1 MATRSTPRP
10 FSPTQNSPA
19 PNRRTALIIG
29 GAGLALIVAM
39 LVWVARG
46 DSHSNAPEA
55 VDGVGGPV
63 EVGHIHGIGVDP
75 ADGRLYIGA
84 HQGVFAVGPDGALQ
98 PAGTERFDTMGFT
111 VAGPGRF
118 LASGHPQLDSDR
130 PNHLGLFESGNTA
143 DTWASTSL
151 AGEADF
157 HALESTGT
165 RIWGADS
172 VGARLLTS
180 TDGLEWD
187 VLAEGQFID
196 VAADPSNPERTLA
209 TDATGQ
215 LRAYT
220 ATGIEGGVPDAPVL
234 TYLDWPTADELAGL
248 APDGTTLLSRDQGTT
263 WQTRG
268 TVPGNPSA
276 FEIDVDGGAWYAASD
291 AGLFTSTDDGTSWTP
306 LFTYVP
312 AP

>member
-1 MATRSTPRP
+1 MATRPTPEP
-10 FSPTQNSPA
+10 TSTQNPPA
-19 PNRRTALIIG
+19 PNLRAALLIG
-29 GAGLALIVAM
+29 GAGLL
-39 LVWVARG
+39 LVVVTLVLVARS
-46 DSHSNAPEA
+46 DSHSDAPEA
-55 VDGVGGPV
+55 VDGAGGPV

-75 ADGRLYIGA
+75 ADSRLYIGA
-84 HQGVFAVGPDGALQ
+84 HQGVFAVGADGTVQ

-130 PNHLGLFESGNTA
+130 PNHLGLFESSDTA

-157 HALESTGT
+157 HALESNSS

-180 TDGLEWD
+180 TDGREWD
-187 VLAEGQFID
+187 LLADGQFID
-196 VAADPSNPERTLA
+196 VAADPSDPERTLA

-215 LRAYT
+215 LRSFT
-220 ATGIEGGVPDAPVL
+220 ATGVEDGVPDAPVL
-234 TYLDWPTADELAGL
+234 TYFDWPTDDVLAGL

-276 FEIDVDGGAWYAASD
+276 FEADADGGAWYAASD
-291 AGLFTSTDDGTSWTP
+291 AGLFTSTDDGASWTP
-306 LFTYVP
+306 LFTYEA